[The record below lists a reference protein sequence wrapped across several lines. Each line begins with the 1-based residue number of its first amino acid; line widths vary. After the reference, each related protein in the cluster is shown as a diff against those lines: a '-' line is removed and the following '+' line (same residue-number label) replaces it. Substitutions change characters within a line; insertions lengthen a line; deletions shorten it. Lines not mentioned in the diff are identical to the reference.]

1 LPTLAGFLA
10 FVRNLGI
17 PTAALPD
24 DSFWLTIAFNVA
36 VAVANQ
42 AQAAVPVGMDGTTV
56 YTLMV
61 YNLAT
66 DNLVNF
72 AQDVPGAPNF
82 LDPNGFLPDD
92 PPLPF
97 FAGMRKQ
104 WGINNFAAGVVA
116 STSDVSTSTSL
127 EIPEQ
132 FKQFTIANLRNL
144 KTPWG
149 RQYLEFAQD
158 YGTLWGLS

>member
-1 LPTLAGFLA
+1 M
-10 FVRNLGI
+10 GI
-17 PTAALPD
+17 PAAALPD
-24 DSFWLTIAFNVA
+24 DSFWLATAFNVA
-36 VAVANQ
+36 VALANQ
-42 AQAAVPVGMDGTTV
+42 QLAQVPVDNAGTTI

-61 YNLAT
+61 YNLAA
-66 DNLVNF
+66 DNLVNY
-72 AQDVPGAPNF
+72 AQDLAGGPAF
-82 LDPNGFLPDD
+82 IDASGFPPDD

-127 EIPEQ
+127 ELPEQ
-132 FKQFTIANLRNL
+132 LKMLTLANLRNL